1 MFVNYKRKKSK
12 KNNICAIDNIYSL
25 CYNVTVIFLG
35 CSQVGKAPDFD
46 SGIRRFESCHPSQ
59 RGAVPEKTK
68 GRRYFYVLSRG
79 VRRAICFNFPCS
91 RTVCLRKSKP
101 GLHIYIWVFTY
112 VTGKG
117 CRGIPQHPFPGHARG
132 VIPDA

>member
-59 RGAVPEKTK
+59 RGAVPPKK
-68 GRRYFYVLSRG
+68 RRGGVIFMFYRAADAARSVLIFRVPGQFACVSQSRG
-79 VRRAICFNFPCS
+79 YIF
-91 RTVCLRKSKP
+91 
-101 GLHIYIWVFTY
+101 IYGFS
-112 VTGKG
+112 
-117 CRGIPQHPFPGHARG
+117 HM
-132 VIPDA
+132 

>member
-59 RGAVPEKTK
+59 RDAVPEKTK
-68 GRRYFYVLSRG
+68 GPALFLCFIARRTPRDLFLFFV
-79 VRRAICFNFPCS
+79 FPDS
-91 RTVCLRKSKP
+91 LP
-101 GLHIYIWVFTY
+101 
-112 VTGKG
+112 
-117 CRGIPQHPFPGHARG
+117 A
-132 VIPDA
+132 